1 MSKHLFSNRDA
12 LSVVCDY
19 AMLEHEIKIFGVNQK
34 VHDSIFEMFT
44 VQ

>member
-1 MSKHLFSNRDA
+1 MSKHLLSNWHG
-12 LSVVCDY
+12 LNVVCDHT
-19 AMLEHEIKIFGVNQK
+19 MQKHEIKIFGVNQK